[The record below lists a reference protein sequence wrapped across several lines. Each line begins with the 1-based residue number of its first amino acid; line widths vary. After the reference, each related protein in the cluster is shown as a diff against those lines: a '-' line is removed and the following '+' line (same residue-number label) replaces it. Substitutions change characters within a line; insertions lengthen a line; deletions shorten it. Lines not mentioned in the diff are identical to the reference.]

1 MVVVVVVTLTVTSI
15 KFVHTPLLI
24 ILTVVVPAG
33 AITEYPANRAALLT
47 PVANADVKPPTLE
60 KRLNGPES
68 APADVSVMNMYM
80 HF

>member
-15 KFVHTPLLI
+15 KFVQAPLLI

-47 PVANADVKPPTLE
+47 PVANENAKPSTSE
-60 KRLNGPES
+60 
-68 APADVSVMNMYM
+68 
-80 HF
+80 